1 MLDGGGSGG
10 SFPSGPTGCARPT
23 PAGRDCID
31 TAVDLFNLVAAI
43 ASESD
48 RSRGAAKCLAAAC
61 CIAGAGGGVLYALD
75 RTGTSLV
82 PLASQPDGLSNPVEE
97 ALALYP
103 KGQPDMA
110 DPRTWTAFT
119 GKPVVLADLA
129 GVAGFALGAIRQ
141 RDHRRRF
148 RTVSVLACPLR
159 SSDGVTVGVLEL
171 LNMHTPA
178 GSPAD
183 PADMETRLPL
193 LQAFAYQAAMIVAN
207 LTLRERN
214 RHLLAELNGDNRQIE
229 SADRALCQ
237 ARGSVAL
244 CANGLVARSPAMQT
258 VLDMAGKV
266 ADRSVTVLMLG
277 ETGTGKE
284 VIARLLHASGAR
296 CNGPFIAQNCAALPP
311 DLLES
316 ELFGHRKGAFTGAI
330 ADKKGLFAAAEGGT
344 LFLDEIGDLPL
355 PLQSKLLRVLQDGEV
370 RPLGA
375 TEGQRHDVRVI
386 AATNV
391 DLRGRVEAGRFR
403 QDLFYRISVFPIVM
417 PPLRA
422 RPEDIDVLVDD
433 FITQFARQH
442 GKPVPGIAPEALAAL
457 RRYRFPGNVRELK
470 NVMERAVILCRQG
483 GPIGLED
490 LPSDVLLDSQAPEAP
505 PALEPTDNHPGVLR
519 SDMKRYEARAIEQAL
534 RSSGGNR
541 TRAARSLGLARR
553 TLQEKIS
560 RYGLGGQ

>member
-1 MLDGGGSGG
+1 MKPKVVIGFLGTTLDGGPFGPGRWNKWRPTVGLCMHEDLRVDRLVLLHGAMHRRLAEHIVADIASVSPETAVEPQVLDFADPWDFEEVYGKLLDFARAYPFDPEAEDYLVHITTGTHVGQICLFLLTEAHYLPGQLLQTQPRRGALDAAGSWSAIDLDLSRYDSIATRFAATRAEGA
-10 SFPSGPTGCARPT
+10 SFLKSGIDTRNAAFNHLIDEIEQVAARTKAPLLLMGPTG
-23 PAGRDCID
+23 AG
-31 TAVDLFNLVAAI
+31 
-43 ASESD
+43 
-48 RSRGAAKCLAAAC
+48 K
-61 CIAGAGGGVLYALD
+61 
-75 RTGTSLV
+75 
-82 PLASQPDGLSNPVEE
+82 SQ
-97 ALALYP
+97 
-103 KGQPDMA
+103 
-110 DPRTWTAFT
+110 
-119 GKPVVLADLA
+119 
-129 GVAGFALGAIRQ
+129 
-141 RDHRRRF
+141 
-148 RTVSVLACPLR
+148 LACRIYELKKNRRQISGPL
-159 SSDGVTVGVLEL
+159 VEV
-171 LNMHTPA
+171 NCA
-178 GSPAD
+178 
-183 PADMETRLPL
+183 
-193 LQAFAYQAAMIVAN
+193 
-207 LTLRERN
+207 TLR
-214 RHLLAELNGDNRQIE
+214 GD
-229 SADRALCQ
+229 SAMSA
-237 ARGSVAL
+237 
-244 CANGLVARSPAMQT
+244 
-258 VLDMAGKV
+258 
-266 ADRSVTVLMLG
+266 
-277 ETGTGKE
+277 
-284 VIARLLHASGAR
+284 
-296 CNGPFIAQNCAALPP
+296 
-311 DLLES
+311 
-316 ELFGHRKGAFTGAI
+316 LFGHRKGAFTGAI

>member
-1 MLDGGGSGG
+1 
-10 SFPSGPTGCARPT
+10 
-23 PAGRDCID
+23 
-31 TAVDLFNLVAAI
+31 
-43 ASESD
+43 
-48 RSRGAAKCLAAAC
+48 
-61 CIAGAGGGVLYALD
+61 
-75 RTGTSLV
+75 
-82 PLASQPDGLSNPVEE
+82 
-97 ALALYP
+97 
-103 KGQPDMA
+103 
-110 DPRTWTAFT
+110 
-119 GKPVVLADLA
+119 
-129 GVAGFALGAIRQ
+129 
-141 RDHRRRF
+141 
-148 RTVSVLACPLR
+148 
-159 SSDGVTVGVLEL
+159 
-171 LNMHTPA
+171 
-178 GSPAD
+178 
-183 PADMETRLPL
+183 
-193 LQAFAYQAAMIVAN
+193 
-207 LTLRERN
+207 
-214 RHLLAELNGDNRQIE
+214 
-229 SADRALCQ
+229 
-237 ARGSVAL
+237 
-244 CANGLVARSPAMQT
+244 MQT